1 VRSLATHLVFIVQ
14 FTLLKLYEIPTAHQS
29 SLLAITANN
38 PPGIVFLKERF
49 IGVDCEIWAPI
60 ESIESQ
66 IMQF

>member
-1 VRSLATHLVFIVQ
+1 
-14 FTLLKLYEIPTAHQS
+14 LYEIPTAHQS